1 MYSGESDTLKP
12 TSQYSMRQTDN
23 LTYGQLLER
32 EDPENSMYTDSSPAE
47 TSTNEYE
54 SRRAAGA
61 VRSIRVIVSRFDIF
75 IQLD

>member
-1 MYSGESDTLKP
+1 MYSEESETFKS
-12 TSQYSMRQTDN
+12 TSQYSIRQTDN

-32 EDPENSMYTDSSPAE
+32 DDLENSMYTDSSPAE

-61 VRSIRVIVSRFDIF
+61 VRSIRVIVSRFDTLI
-75 IQLD
+75 I